1 MMYIWAYGQ
10 SKVISNYV
18 EIVGCRD
25 MNIEIT
31 GYSII
36 KKTVFCRVLRSIS
49 TNGCLVIMWGEET
62 GYEYTVVKI
71 KPGAKMINN

>member
-1 MMYIWAYGQ
+1 M
-10 SKVISNYV
+10 YV
-18 EIVGCRD
+18 EVVGRQD

-36 KKTVFCRVLRSIS
+36 KKTVFGRVLRSIS
-49 TNGCLVIMWGEET
+49 TNGCLVIMRGKEA
-62 GYEYTVVKI
+62 GYECTVVKI